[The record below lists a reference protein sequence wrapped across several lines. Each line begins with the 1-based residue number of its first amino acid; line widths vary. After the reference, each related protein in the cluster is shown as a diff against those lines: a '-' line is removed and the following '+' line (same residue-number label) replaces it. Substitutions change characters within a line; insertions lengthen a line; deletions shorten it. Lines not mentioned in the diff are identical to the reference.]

1 MISLSDFQVR
11 SVRSVRSEE
20 SVRLRSEES
29 AVSLIV
35 ALLHFANRAF
45 LDLL

>member
-1 MISLSDFQVR
+1 MR
-11 SVRSVRSEE
+11 SVRSVQFEE
-20 SVRLRSEES
+20 SVRLRSEKS
-29 AVSLIV
+29 AMSLIV